1 MCKENSTEGSKLQKA
16 SHYHSTK
23 NISYGFPIFLP
34 VLVIYTCTRNTGFI
48 TAGIKVLLS
57 ALFLPRKTSSFR
69 VISLHNYHLHVMPQ

>member
-16 SHYHSTK
+16 SHCHSTK
-23 NISYGFPIFLP
+23 DISYGFPIFLP
-34 VLVIYTCTRNTGFI
+34 VLVIYTYTRNTGFI

-57 ALFLPRKTSSFR
+57 ALFLPHKTSSFC